1 MAVPGDVDV
10 MVLRDVIER
19 NAISNPVA
27 LRWMQRHLLAS
38 PAAPFSIEKL
48 HSALRSQG
56 IPVGKDSL
64 HAYLAHL
71 EDAFLIATVS
81 LHTDSERKRMVHPRK
96 AYPIDPGFIPLFER
110 MGSPNTGQAL
120 ETVVLLELLRRG
132 YQVGYVTTA
141 DGWEV
146 DFYAHAPGRKPLMLQ
161 VTASLHDPT
170 TRERETRA
178 LISAA
183 SLYPQAIVLLVSLD
197 GALPGAALPAPLR
210 WMPATR
216 WLLEDED
223 QG

>member
-1 MAVPGDVDV
+1 

-19 NAISNPVA
+19 NAISNPMA
-27 LRWMQRHLLAS
+27 LRWMQRQLLAS

-110 MGSPNTGQAL
+110 MGSLNTGQAL
-120 ETVVLLELLRRG
+120 ETVVLLELLRCG

-210 WMPATR
+210 WMPAAR